1 MYSDVAIPAINGEDI
16 LFNQISLEPFVQT
29 EASMAV
35 VVDEYDPMRP
45 NDYEECKQKQRE
57 KEQRERELERSQ
69 RDKDYDDRLAC
80 LK

>member
-1 MYSDVAIPAINGEDI
+1 M
-16 LFNQISLEPFVQT
+16 T
-29 EASMAV
+29 T

-69 RDKDYDDRLAC
+69 RDKDHDDRLECPQYRPYSRNIYALC
-80 LK
+80 YQLRI